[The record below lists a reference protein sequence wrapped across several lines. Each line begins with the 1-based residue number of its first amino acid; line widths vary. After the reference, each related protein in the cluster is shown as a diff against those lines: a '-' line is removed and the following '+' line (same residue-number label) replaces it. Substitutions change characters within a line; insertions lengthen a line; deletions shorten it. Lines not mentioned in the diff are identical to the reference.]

1 MVDNSVISTRKKC
14 FINVISV
21 LNCTATMYVTVW
33 KVYDSTFLQFLFP
46 FSDLF
51 NWLMRNFDIL
61 RIWAESNCPFVHK
74 ETSIIPAS
82 LDFIRLNI
90 YHLIKAMHLFYF
102 FGFFLFIYLLAYLFF
117 EATVLSQN
125 HWIFTSLALLHI
137 LIDLFLSRKA
147 RQWSTSFFYKEMF
160 FHRVAWV

>member
-1 MVDNSVISTRKKC
+1 
-14 FINVISV
+14 
-21 LNCTATMYVTVW
+21 MYVTVW

-51 NWLMRNFDIL
+51 NLLMRNFDIL
-61 RIWAESNCPFVHK
+61 RICAESNCPFVHK
-74 ETSIIPAS
+74 ETSIIPAG

-102 FGFFLFIYLLAYLFF
+102 FVFFLFIYLLAYLFF

-125 HWIFTSLALLHI
+125 H
-137 LIDLFLSRKA
+137 
-147 RQWSTSFFYKEMF
+147 
-160 FHRVAWV
+160 